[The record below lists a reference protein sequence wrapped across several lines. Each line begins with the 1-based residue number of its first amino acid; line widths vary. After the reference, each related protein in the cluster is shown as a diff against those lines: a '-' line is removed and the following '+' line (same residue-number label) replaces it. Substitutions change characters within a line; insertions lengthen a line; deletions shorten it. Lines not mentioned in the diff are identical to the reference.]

1 MEIKFKLEECK
12 SENLKE
18 VIAECLYCNEHIFI
32 KEKNAIINTGADLDE
47 DYIYTIVPS
56 SAFVITI
63 TNNHSDCSSDYPYA
77 VLFSIENAYGIVSVQ
92 SNFIDVITADL
103 AKEVM

>member
-1 MEIKFKLEECK
+1 MEIKFKLDECK

-32 KEKNAIINTGADLDE
+32 KEENAVINTGSDLE
-47 DYIYTIVPS
+47 DYIYYIIPS

-63 TNNHSDCSSDYPYA
+63 TNNHDECSSDYPYA
-77 VLFSIENAYGIVSVQ
+77 VLFSIDNAYGIVPVQ

-103 AKEVM
+103 VKEVM